1 MSQAAISCIGCK
13 HALADSA
20 LFCPNCGRPKLRNL
34 ATDALL
40 GQVLGDRF
48 HIQARIGYG
57 GSGIVYRAEHV
68 ALRRKVAIKVLHEEL
83 SRDELA
89 LERFRREATTVTDI
103 ENDHIVKIYDFGR
116 TADGRLYL
124 AMELLEGESLDAVL
138 VRERRLSFERT
149 ADILIQVGR
158 ALMEAHAIGYIH
170 RDIRPRNIYL
180 AARHGRADFVK
191 LLDFGL
197 AKLVENDASASS
209 TTLGMRFGDPR
220 YMSPEQ
226 ASGDRVDRRS
236 DVYQLG
242 CVAYEM
248 LTGTPPFV
256 GDRVLEILT
265 KQVVEIPKPVPSRRP
280 DVPLWMEAACA
291 KLLAKDPMHRFV
303 TATRMIEALERGLQ
317 TGEVMTDDDAR
328 QREAILPASVS
339 RVMERMGVPEAYAAR
354 PESAPARLSQPA
366 NVAVPTVTEDRHRSP
381 QVSGER
387 GTVANELQSSARPEI
402 VRDQSPVRDR
412 GAAVAAESPES
423 DDETASASDSMQIG
437 ESARWYEEGE
447 RSSREAELAA
457 RERARKLISPSVT
470 DMSYWNAATSRRGP
484 LWIVS
489 GAVVVTAVILIGI
502 RYLQDRPAK
511 AAPERG
517 FIAVAT
523 AAMNDATPA
532 NRPVVTKPETIVPA
546 PLPATPLPVTPPPAT
561 PPPAT
566 PPPAPATLSPIPA
579 NRREAVEAPH
589 TSSRATERKP
599 RPNGARQVPLPRP
612 PSPPLPTNVAPSPS
626 VPPPI
631 PLPSAPLPPTTPD
644 SNPGVSGT
652 SGPLDPYGEE
662 PPPAP
667 GSAVRDQTEL
677 DALVRTG
684 EVALSQ
690 RQFAEAS
697 ARLRR
702 AAQLAPTS
710 TRVHTL
716 LGEAY
721 AGSGQYPAAA
731 DAFKKALQLDP
742 DNARARLGYEQA
754 ASKVPPPSD
763 E

>member
-40 GQVLGDRF
+40 GQTLDDRF

-68 ALRRKVAIKVLHEEL
+68 ALRRKVALKVLHEEL

-103 ENDHIVKIYDFGR
+103 ENDHIVTIYDVGR
-116 TADGRLYL
+116 TADGRWYL

-149 ADILIQVGR
+149 ADILIQVGQ
-158 ALMEAHAIGYIH
+158 ALMEAHAIGYVH
-170 RDIRPRNIYL
+170 RDIRPRNIYVTT
-180 AARHGRADFVK
+180 RHGRGDFVK

-209 TTLGMRFGDPR
+209 TRLGMRFGDPR

-236 DVYQLG
+236 DIYQLG

-303 TATRMIEALERGLQ
+303 TATRMIEALQRGLQ

-339 RVMERMGVPEAYAAR
+339 RVMERMGVPEAYAPR
-354 PESAPARLSQPA
+354 LESAPERMLQPA
-366 NVAVPTVTEDRHRSP
+366 S
-381 QVSGER
+381 
-387 GTVANELQSSARPEI
+387 
-402 VRDQSPVRDR
+402 
-412 GAAVAAESPES
+412 GAASTAIECRSGSPEVGGETAAGAGELPSGATFAAESPQS
-423 DDETASASDSMQIG
+423 DDDTAAASDSMQIG

-457 RERARKLISPSVT
+457 RERARKLISPSAT
-470 DMSYWNAATSRRGP
+470 DMSYWTTPRSRRGP
-484 LWIVS
+484 LLLVS
-489 GAVVVTAVILIGI
+489 GAVA
-502 RYLQDRPAK
+502 
-511 AAPERG
+511 
-517 FIAVAT
+517 AT
-523 AAMNDATPA
+523 AAIFFGLNYLHEKPSGASPDRGGVAVAIAAMRDVPAQPTPA
-532 NRPVVTKPETIVPA
+532 AKPERAVPA
-546 PLPATPLPVTPPPAT
+546 AVASAVPPPAT
-561 PPPAT
+561 PSPPAVS
-566 PPPAPATLSPIPA
+566 PPVASQDTASPSPG
-579 NRREAVEAPH
+579 NRRATVDAQNR
-589 TSSRATERKP
+589 SRSTERKS
-599 RPNGARQVPLPRP
+599 RPSVAKQVQLPPPPPLDNNVVP
-612 PSPPLPTNVAPSPS
+612 PSPP
-626 VPPPI
+626 PPH
-631 PLPSAPLPPTTPD
+631 PLPPPQPPSTPPE

-652 SGPLDPYGEE
+652 SGPLDPYGAE
-662 PPPAP
+662 PSPAT
-667 GSAVRDQTEL
+667 GSAIRDQPEV

-684 EVALSQ
+684 ELALGQ

-754 ASKVPPPSD
+754 ASRVPPPSD
-763 E
+763 D